1 MEVTSH
7 PAMTICLL
15 EYFSVFLTALF
26 KLILPF
32 QKKSDAPFHS
42 FSLKPT
48 HLCCFPRSFLFFIL
62 LSLSLSTDSK
72 YIPKC
77 LATFDISAKKMQY
90 LSVFIQFLVTPV
102 PPNLFCSVDLR
113 NRLCNGKC
121 HFKLCS
127 CIALNSWKAI
137 SVQQHCHHVILKTRQ
152 MRLND
157 STD

>member
-1 MEVTSH
+1 
-7 PAMTICLL
+7 MTICLL

-32 QKKSDAPFHS
+32 QKKKWCPIS
-42 FSLKPT
+42 FFQLEAHTSL
-48 HLCCFPRSFLFFIL
+48 LFPPISFVLYPA

-90 LSVFIQFLVTPV
+90 LSAFIQFLVTPV
-102 PPNLFCSVDLR
+102 PPNLFCSVDLC